1 MFVNNNF
8 TVLVTD
14 TSAAV
19 MPGYYSTPEFESVI
33 SLENSTFA
41 VLENYN
47 GITVYY
53 FDGVKVRKVQ
63 KIRSP

>member
-1 MFVNNNF
+1 
-8 TVLVTD
+8 
-14 TSAAV
+14 

-53 FDGVKVRKVQ
+53 FDGIKVRKVQ